1 MSKAISVPRLGWP
14 DCLPALPVGHL
25 ASPTCVLIRINYQCQ
40 GTPPSEQFCSPG
52 AVGCSIW
59 RMVTGRGLGFGSA
72 NAEGGCQERGSVMSG
87 DTCTTVTPRASGV
100 MGPCPL

>member
-1 MSKAISVPRLGWP
+1 MSKAISVPHLGWS
-14 DCLPALPVGHL
+14 DCLPALPVGQL

-40 GTPPSEQFCSPG
+40 GTPPSEQFALLAVVCSVWG
-52 AVGCSIW
+52 
-59 RMVTGRGLGFGSA
+59 MVTGRGLGFGSA
-72 NAEGGCQERGSVMSG
+72 DAEGGCQERGSVMSG